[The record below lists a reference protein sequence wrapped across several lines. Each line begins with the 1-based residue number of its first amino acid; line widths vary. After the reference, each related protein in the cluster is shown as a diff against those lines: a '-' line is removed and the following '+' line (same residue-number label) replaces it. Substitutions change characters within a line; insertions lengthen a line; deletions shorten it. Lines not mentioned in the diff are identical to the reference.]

1 LPANVDT
8 SLVIRPFST
17 IDQPAVIALW
27 HMCGLVVPQND
38 PATDIARK
46 LRVQPHLFLV
56 GVLDGQLV
64 ATAMAGYE
72 GHRGWVNYLA
82 VEPRC
87 QRRGIGRRMMNEVE
101 RLLLLEG
108 CPKINLNVR
117 NNNTQ
122 VITFYERL
130 GFTVDAVVGMGKR
143 LMSP

>member
-1 LPANVDT
+1 LSVNFDAT
-8 SLVIRPFST
+8 LMIRPFSMA
-17 IDQPAVIALW
+17 DKPAVITLW
-27 HMCGLVVPQND
+27 HTCGLVVPQND

-46 LRVQPHLFLV
+46 LQVQPHLFLV
-56 GVLDGQLV
+56 GLLDGQLV

-82 VEPRC
+82 VEPRY
-87 QRRGIGRRMMNEVE
+87 QRRGIGRRMMDEAE

-122 VITFYERL
+122 VIAFYERL

-143 LMSP
+143 IMSQ